1 MPAPRKS
8 LRPKKRPKWMDEK
21 DMLDNEGPTRGY
33 EEDRQ
38 RMRPDEEGST
48 RHPSGKNIDTQ
59 DTQRFMGGGS
69 VKQGYMDGGEV
80 RRGDVRDNSKRGKC
94 Y

>member
-21 DMLDNEGPTRGY
+21 AMLDNEGPTRGY

-38 RMRPDEEGST
+38 RM
-48 RHPSGKNIDTQ
+48 
-59 DTQRFMGGGS
+59 
-69 VKQGYMDGGEV
+69 QGYMDGGEI